1 MSESMDWG
9 SAIGGMASA
18 AGSLGDLLSGAY
30 FSRKAWQRQKEAMQN
45 AHQWE
50 VADLRK
56 AGLNPILSATGG
68 SGASTGG
75 LNGSMV
81 GDSSQFSRGVSS
93 AIQAALASES
103 IKKQEAE
110 IKNINKDTELKE
122 DQRFA
127 QQAIANVNRLQA
139 VINCDRH
146 IFESAINCKTEGPS
160 TVVITTLRRSISS
173 NWTIARHRKKTG
185 VFHVKHARSIKKKNE
200 KDFRQII
207 DEFHRERA
215 KHYSTCDDALLF

>member
-1 MSESMDWG
+1 MDWG

-18 AGSLGDLLSGAY
+18 AGSIGDLLSGGY

-81 GDSSQFSRGVSS
+81 GDTSQVSRGVSS
-93 AIQAALASES
+93 AIQAALASQQ
-103 IKKQEAE
+103 IDKQKAE
-110 IKNINKDTELKE
+110 IKNIEKDTELK
-122 DQRFA
+122 DSQRFA
-127 QQAIANVNRLQA
+127 QEAITNVNRLQA
-139 VINCDRH
+139 VINS
-146 IFESAINCKTEGPS
+146 ESAYQLYRENKWWDNNQRLFDARQGNLAFPGTNGIGGLAGILS
-160 TVVITTLRRSISS
+160 GITSDANSAAALKELRQFADKFYDRSG
-173 NWTIARHRKKTG
+173 NLK
-185 VFHVKHARSIKKKNE
+185 
-200 KDFRQII
+200 
-207 DEFHRERA
+207 
-215 KHYSTCDDALLF
+215 Y

>member
-1 MSESMDWG
+1 MDWG

-18 AGSLGDLLSGAY
+18 AGSIGDLLSGGY

-81 GDSSQFSRGVSS
+81 GDTSQISRGVSS
-93 AIQAALASES
+93 AIQAALASQA

-110 IKNINKDTELKE
+110 IKNIDEDTKVKKE
-122 DQRFA
+122 
-127 QQAIANVNRLQA
+127 IAEVNRGLQRLQDSQ
-139 VINCDRH
+139 N
-146 IFESAINCKTEGPS
+146 
-160 TVVITTLRRSISS
+160 L
-173 NWTIARHRKKTG
+173 IARENAFALWRDNDWYRRNKGMYDAFMGYK
-185 VFHVKHARSIKKKNE
+185 SIPNMP
-200 KDFRQII
+200 
-207 DEFHRERA
+207 
-215 KHYSTCDDALLF
+215 YGSSALLGLFSDGLSSGKAFAEDFERMYKHKESFWKGH

>member
-139 VINCDRH
+139 VINSEQPH
-146 IFESAINCKTEGPS
+146 LHT
-160 TVVITTLRRSISS
+160 
-173 NWTIARHRKKTG
+173 
-185 VFHVKHARSIKKKNE
+185 
-200 KDFRQII
+200 
-207 DEFHRERA
+207 
-215 KHYSTCDDALLF
+215 

>member
-1 MSESMDWG
+1 MDWG
-9 SAIGGMASA
+9 SAIGGLASA
-18 AGSLGDLLSGAY
+18 AGSIGDLLTGGY

-81 GDSSQFSRGVSS
+81 GDSSQISRGVSS
-93 AIQAALASES
+93 AIQAALASQA

-110 IKNINKDTELKE
+110 IKNIDEDTKVKKE
-122 DQRFA
+122 
-127 QQAIANVNRLQA
+127 IAEVNRGLQRLQDSQNLIA
-139 VINCDRH
+139 RENAFALWRDNDWYRRNKGMYDA
-146 IFESAINCKTEGPS
+146 SMGY
-160 TVVITTLRRSISS
+160 RSIPNMPYGSS
-173 NWTIARHRKKTG
+173 
-185 VFHVKHARSIKKKNE
+185 
-200 KDFRQII
+200 
-207 DEFHRERA
+207 
-215 KHYSTCDDALLF
+215 ALLGLLSDGLSSGKSFAEDFERMYKAY

>member
-1 MSESMDWG
+1 MDWG

-18 AGSLGDLLSGAY
+18 AGSLGDLLSGGY

-81 GDSSQFSRGVSS
+81 GDSSQISRGVSS
-93 AIQAALASES
+93 AIQAALASQQ
-103 IKKQEAE
+103 IDKQQAE
-110 IKNINKDTELKE
+110 IKNIEKDTELK
-122 DQRFA
+122 DSQKFA
-127 QQAIANVNRLQA
+127 QEAIANVNRLQA
-139 VINCDRH
+139 VINS
-146 IFESAINCKTEGPS
+146 ESAYQLYRENKWWDNNKRLFDAKLGNAAFPGTNGIGGLAGILS
-160 TVVITTLRRSISS
+160 GITSDANSASALKELRQFADKFYDSGG
-173 NWTIARHRKKTG
+173 NFKYK
-185 VFHVKHARSIKKKNE
+185 
-200 KDFRQII
+200 
-207 DEFHRERA
+207 
-215 KHYSTCDDALLF
+215 

>member
-1 MSESMDWG
+1 MDWG
-9 SAIGGMASA
+9 SAIGGIASA
-18 AGSLGDLLSGAY
+18 AGSIGDLLTGGY

-81 GDSSQFSRGVSS
+81 GDSSQISRGVSS
-93 AIQAALASES
+93 AIQAALASQQ
-103 IKKQEAE
+103 IDKHKAE
-110 IKNINKDTELKE
+110 IKNIEKDTELKE

-139 VINCDRH
+139 VINS
-146 IFESAINCKTEGPS
+146 ESAYQLYRENKWWDNNQRLFDARQGNLAFPGTNGIGGLAGILS
-160 TVVITTLRRSISS
+160 GITNDANSAAALKELRQFADKFYDSGG
-173 NWTIARHRKKTG
+173 NLK
-185 VFHVKHARSIKKKNE
+185 
-200 KDFRQII
+200 
-207 DEFHRERA
+207 
-215 KHYSTCDDALLF
+215 Y

>member
-1 MSESMDWG
+1 MDWG

-18 AGSLGDLLSGAY
+18 AGSLGDLLSGGY

-50 VADLRK
+50 VQDLRK

-81 GDSSQFSRGVSS
+81 GDSSQISRGVSS
-93 AIQAALASES
+93 AIQAALASQA

-122 DQRFA
+122 DQRFV
-127 QQAIANVNRLQA
+127 QQAIGNVNRLQA
-139 VINCDRH
+139 VINSETAYQLYRDNKWWDNNQRLFDARQGNMAFPGTNG
-146 IFESAINCKTEGPS
+146 IGGLAGILSGITSNPNTASALKD
-160 TVVITTLRRSISS
+160 LR
-173 NWTIARHRKKTG
+173 
-185 VFHVKHARSIKKKNE
+185 
-200 KDFRQII
+200 DFA
-207 DEFHRERA
+207 DKFYDSGGNL
-215 KHYSTCDDALLF
+215 KY